1 MYNFKGTSMSMKIV
15 PESMK
20 LPEPEIEL
28 VEERHRLM
36 TRIKYPAPNPRHRI
50 DDEYYN
56 EDDDSE

>member
-1 MYNFKGTSMSMKIV
+1 MSMKIV